1 MSELLLLIGVRVK
14 QALGTVLLVAVLFGC
29 GESSRDAQ
37 GGGPGPG
44 QAADSV
50 SISGRLRLAPSGSP
64 ASPNFKFDAGV
75 CYGVNGYDD
84 IREGLQVVV
93 RDAASVIVGTGAL
106 RRQTGADADYSAC
119 VLVWSISRVPQSD
132 FYSIEV
138 GRRGEIIYSYAE
150 LKRNDF
156 VADATLGN

>member
-1 MSELLLLIGVRVK
+1 MK
-14 QALGTVLLVAVLFGC
+14 QALGTLLLVAVLFGC
-29 GESSRDAQ
+29 GESSRDSQA
-37 GGGPGPG
+37 GGSGPG

-50 SISGRLRLAPSGSP
+50 AITGRLRLAPSGS
-64 ASPNFKFDAGV
+64 AVSPNFKYEGGV

-93 RDAASVIVGTGAL
+93 RDAASVIVGTGEL

-119 VLVWSISRVPQSD
+119 VLVWAISRVPQSD

-138 GRRGEIIYSYAE
+138 GRRGEVVYSHEE
-150 LKRNDF
+150 LKRNNF
-156 VADATLGN
+156 IAEATLGN